1 MNKLSIII
9 PCYNEESSLAKLHE
23 RVNVLCE
30 TVKANYSLITE
41 IIYVDDGSRD
51 KTLSIA
57 NGLTSS
63 VANIQVL
70 SFSRNFGKEAALL
83 AGLEASTGAV
93 LFMDGDGQHPPEL
106 ALQLIKHWIEG
117 GYDVAY
123 TYKRHR
129 KGESATKSLF
139 VRAFYGILN
148 MGLRQKIPHDAG
160 DFRLLSTRATAA
172 LKQMPERNRFFKGLS
187 AWIGF
192 KQIGVA
198 YDPAMRIDG
207 ETKWSFWNLLA
218 LSMEGITSFSVA
230 PLRLAAITGA
240 MLAAFAIF
248 YAIFI
253 IMQTIISGKDVPGYP
268 SLLVAVTLIG
278 GVQLLMIGIMGEY
291 IGKILNELK
300 KRPSYIIAAAEFKKA
315 GQ

>member
-1 MNKLSIII
+1 MNKLSIVI
-9 PCYNEESSLAKLHE
+9 PCFNEASSLVKLHE
-23 RVNVLCE
+23 RVNVLCAA
-30 TVKANYSLITE
+30 VKTQYNLPTE
-41 IIYVDDGSRD
+41 VIYIDDGSRD
-51 KTLSIA
+51 NTLEIVNS
-57 NGLTSS
+57 LSS
-63 VANIQVL
+63 NVADIQIL

-106 ALQLIKHWIEG
+106 ALQLVEHWIRG

-139 VRAFYGILN
+139 VKAFYGILN
-148 MGLRQKIPHDAG
+148 MGSRQKIPNDAG
-160 DFRLLSTRATAA
+160 DFRLLSTRAVTA
-172 LKQMPERNRFFKGLS
+172 LKQLPERNRFFKGLS

-198 YDPAMRIDG
+198 YDPAKRIDG

-230 PLRLAAITGA
+230 PLRLAALTGA
-240 MLAAFAIF
+240 GLATFALF
-248 YAIFI
+248 YAMI
-253 IMQTIISGKDVPGYP
+253 IIIQTIVSGKDVPGYP
-268 SLLVAVTLIG
+268 SIMFAVTLIG
-278 GVQLLMIGIMGEY
+278 GIQLLMIGIMGEY

-300 KRPSYIIAAAEFKKA
+300 QRPSYIIASAEFKKVIE
-315 GQ
+315 